1 MFDRLRKYINP
12 DELEI
17 HIYNNGIYIVNY
29 LSIDNF
35 SDSCIKINSINK
47 KLIINGNK
55 LIISRLKKE
64 ELFISGDIKEV
75 LFNE

>member
-1 MFDRLRKYINP
+1 MFDRLRKYIKP